1 MAIIHI
7 VRGADEADYSAS
19 GAVTV
24 YDAAQAAGLISR
36 DILAAKVDGKV
47 VALSTPVEGDV
58 LVTLLTFDDPEGARV
73 FRHTASHILAQAV
86 KRLYPEVK
94 LTIGPAIDNGFY
106 YDFDADF
113 SFTGEILSKLEAEMK
128 KIVKENLRIERFELP
143 RAEAVAL
150 MEKAGEPY
158 KVELIEALPEGETIS
173 FYRQGEFTDLC
184 AGPHLFS
191 TGAVKAFKLTACT
204 GAYWH
209 GDAKNKMLQRVYG
222 TAFPTKEALNEHL
235 ARQEDARKRD
245 HNKLGRELE
254 YFTTVDYIGQGLPI
268 LLPKGA
274 RVIQLLQRFVE
285 DEEQKRGCLLT
296 KTPLFAKRELYK
308 ISGHWDHYLDGMF
321 VIGDPNDETKE
332 CFALRPMTCPFQYQ
346 VYLNR
351 KRSYRELPMRLTET
365 STLFRNEDSGE
376 MHGLIRVRQFTIS
389 EGHYILRPDQLE
401 DEFRGCLD
409 LAKYML
415 DTVGLLEDCTF
426 RFSQWDPA
434 NPKNKYEG
442 TPEQW
447 EEAQSLMAKILD
459 DLGVKYTVGIDEA
472 AFYGPKLDIQY
483 KNVFGKEDT
492 IVTIQID
499 LLLAKRFGM
508 EYTDSDNSQKNP
520 YIIHRTSLGC
530 FERTL
535 AYMIEKFAG
544 ALPTWLMPT
553 QVVVLPLN
561 EVFAD
566 YARGV
571 AQRLNA
577 NGVRVEVDDSSDTL
591 GYRIRQA
598 KLQKAPYILVIGENE
613 MKNGTLTVND
623 RVHEKPYTMAE
634 GDFFAKLDTEIK
646 TRAKYQ
652 TAD

>member
-7 VRGADEADYSAS
+7 VRGADEADYSAA

-47 VALSTPVEGDV
+47 VALSTPVEGDA

-94 LTIGPAIDNGFY
+94 LTIGPAIDDGFY

-113 SFTGEILSKLEAEMK
+113 SFTAEILAKLEAEMK
-128 KIVKENLRIERFELP
+128 KIVKENLKIERFELP
-143 RAEAVAL
+143 RADAIAL

-158 KVELIEALPEGETIS
+158 KVELIEALPDGETIS

-191 TGAVKAFKLTACT
+191 TGAVKAIKLTSCT

-222 TAFPTKEALNEHL
+222 TAFPTKDVLNEHI
-235 ARQEDARKRD
+235 ARQEEARKRD

-285 DEEQKRGCLLT
+285 DEEQRRGCLLT
-296 KTPLFAKRELYK
+296 KTPLLAKRELYK

-472 AFYGPKLDIQY
+472 AFYGPKLDVQY

-561 EVFAD
+561 EVFSD

-598 KLQKAPYILVIGENE
+598 KLQKTPYILVIGENE

-623 RVHEKPYTMAE
+623 RVHEKPYTMTE
-634 GDFFAKLDTEIK
+634 GDFFTKLDTEIK

-652 TAD
+652 TVD

>member
-1 MAIIHI
+1 MANI
-7 VRGADEADYSAS
+7 RLFRDGAEAVYA
-19 GAVTV
+19 GEVPVTV
-24 YDAAQAAGLISR
+24 YDAAQAAGVMGR
-36 DILAAKVDGKV
+36 EVLAASVGGRT
-47 VALSTPVEGDV
+47 VALTEQLTGEEE
-58 LVTLLTFDDPEGARV
+58 VTLLTFADPAGAKV

-94 LTIGPAIDNGFY
+94 LTIGPAIDEGFY

-113 SFTGEILSKLEAEMK
+113 SFTAETLTALEAEMK
-128 KIVKENLRIERFELP
+128 KIVKENLKVERFELP
-143 RAEAVAL
+143 REEAIAF
-150 MEKAGEPY
+150 MRDKGEPY
-158 KVELIEALPEGETIS
+158 KVELIEALPADAVIS

-191 TGAVKAFKLTACT
+191 TGAVKAFRLTSCT

-209 GDAKNKMLQRVYG
+209 GDSKNKMLQRVYG
-222 TAFPTKEALNEHL
+222 TAFPSKDELNAHL
-235 ARQEDARKRD
+235 AKQEEARKRD

-268 LLPKGA
+268 MLPKGA

-285 DEEQKRGCLLT
+285 DTEQKRGCLLT
-296 KTPLFAKRELYK
+296 KTPLFAKRDLYK

-321 VIGDPNDETKE
+321 VMGDPYDETKE

-346 VYLNR
+346 VFLNR
-351 KRSYRELPMRLTET
+351 MRSYRDLPMRLTET

-401 DEFRGCLD
+401 DEFRECLD

-415 DTVGLLEDCTF
+415 DAVGLLEDCTF

-459 DLGVKYTVGIDEA
+459 DLNVKYSIGIDEA

-483 KNVFGKEDT
+483 KNVYGKEDT
-492 IVTIQID
+492 LVTIQID

-535 AYMIEKFAG
+535 AYMIEKYAG

-553 QVVVLPLN
+553 QVVLLPLN
-561 EVFAD
+561 DAFAD
-566 YARGV
+566 YAYEV
-571 AQRLNA
+571 KKRLEA
-577 NGVRVEVDDSSDTL
+577 EGVRAEVDASSDTL
-591 GYRIRQA
+591 GYRIRHA
-598 KLQKAPYILVIGENE
+598 KLEKTPYILVIGENE
-613 MKNGTLTVND
+613 MRDGVLTVND
-623 RVHEKPYTMAE
+623 RVHEKPYVLSDA
-634 GDFFAKLDTEIK
+634 DFFAKLKTEIE
-646 TRAKYQ
+646 TRAKTQ
-652 TAD
+652 EL